1 MFSLKQYFTHLQ
13 LSKIHVLSV
22 PKPLLNKNIHMK
34 YITCY
39 FIDQYFRQLYKFF
52 EQYKIW
58 ITIDESLHSSYIQAT
73 RNFIL
78 LIYRNHRPSID
89 YPHLKYFIIDRL
101 WKVWMDVNTRRIR
114 FISALRFPLCSY
126 NTPIIALQWKCL
138 WLINIFFICIS
149 LIFVCELKSIPR
161 HSSIRR

>member
-1 MFSLKQYFTHLQ
+1 
-13 LSKIHVLSV
+13 
-22 PKPLLNKNIHMK
+22 MK

-78 LIYRNHRPSID
+78 LIYRNHRLSID

-138 WLINIFFICIS
+138 WLINIFFHIIDIRVWIKIYTPTFVDSSVMLTRKPNLNVIS
-149 LIFVCELKSIPR
+149 LISNWLCGC
-161 HSSIRR
+161 